1 MLNAAGEGEALVPGR
16 VAVLGPSV
24 RRILAP
30 NPGPLTGPGTNTY
43 LFGER
48 RVVLVDP
55 GPRSAAHTAAIL
67 AALGDATLVAILVTH
82 SHADH
87 SAGTPAL
94 LAARPAPVLG
104 RPPRHGAF
112 HDPSFQPSATVA
124 EGESVASDAGTLEA
138 VLTPGHA
145 SNHVCWRFA
154 SQRLLCTGDHV
165 LGTTSPVILPPDGD
179 MDEYLEALHRLQ
191 ALDLDRLL
199 PGHGPP
205 LTAPH
210 AVIGGLIRHRLAREA
225 RVVAALAG
233 GAAPIAG
240 LVPRAY
246 ADVDASLWPWAART
260 LEAHLLRLEKL
271 GRARR
276 SGPEWRLA

>member
-1 MLNAAGEGEALVPGR
+1 MLNAAGEGEAFVPGR
-16 VAVLGPSV
+16 AIVLGPAV

-48 RVVLVDP
+48 EVVLVDP

-67 AALGDATLVAILVTH
+67 EALGEATLVAILVTH
-82 SHADH
+82 THADH
-87 SAGTPAL
+87 SAGTAAL
-94 LAARPAPVLG
+94 VAARPAPVLG
-104 RPPRHGAF
+104 RTPRHGAF
-112 HDPSFQPSATVA
+112 HDPSFHPSATVE
-124 EGESVASDAGTLEA
+124 EGESVASDAGPLCA

-145 SNHVCWRFA
+145 SNHVCWQFP

-179 MDEYLEALHRLQ
+179 MDEYLDALRRLR

-205 LTAPH
+205 LAEPR
-210 AVIGGLIRHRLAREA
+210 AVIDGLVRHRLAREG

-233 GAAPIAG
+233 GAAPIAE

-246 ADVDASLWPWAART
+246 ADVDPSLWPWAART
-260 LEAHLLRLEKL
+260 LEAHLLRLEAI

-276 SGPEWRLA
+276 DGATWSLA